1 MSNTI
6 DNPTQVLTFLVE
18 GAEYGVDILRVQEI
32 RGWTQPVPLPN
43 APSYVRGVINI
54 RGDIVPI
61 TDLRQRLGMPTV
73 QHGAMSA
80 VVVLRA
86 DDRAGSRVM
95 GIVVDAMSDV
105 STLAQESLRAPPDF
119 GEQGP
124 KLARAIFT
132 SGEKMITILDVDQL
146 FGPRLGLAA

>member
-1 MSNTI
+1 MSNT
-6 DNPTQVLTFLVE
+6 DNPTQVLTFFVE

-43 APSYVRGVINI
+43 SPAYVRGVINI

-61 TDLRQRLGMPTV
+61 TDLRQRLGMATV

-80 VVVLRA
+80 VIVLRA
-86 DDRAGSRVM
+86 EDRAGSRVM

-105 STLAQESLRAPPDF
+105 STLSEENLRAPPDF

-124 KLARAIFT
+124 KLARAIVT
-132 SGEKMITILDVDQL
+132 AGEKMITILDVDQL
-146 FGPRLGLAA
+146 FGARLSLAA

>member
-1 MSNTI
+1 MSNT
-6 DNPTQVLTFLVE
+6 DNPTQVLTFIVD

-43 APSYVRGVINI
+43 SPTYVRGVINI

-61 TDLRQRLGMPTV
+61 TDLRQRLGMATV
-73 QHGAMSA
+73 QHGPMSA
-80 VVVLRA
+80 VIVLRS
-86 DDRAGSRVM
+86 DERAGSRAM

-105 STLAQESLRAPPDF
+105 STLAEDSLKPPPDF
-119 GEQGP
+119 GDQGA
-124 KLARAIFT
+124 KLARAIVT
-132 SGEKMITILDVDQL
+132 AGEKLITILDVDQL